1 MSIRTIRQHASEALL
16 RTGTELAIDQRELE
30 ARLAAASR
38 GDAAF
43 SSAHG
48 AVALAR
54 WVNSAI
60 LWFAWRIHPRS
71 FAPMQV
77 PLDGPSAGSRH

>member
-1 MSIRTIRQHASEALL
+1 MSIRTIRQRASEALM

-30 ARLAAASR
+30 TRLAAASH

-54 WVNSAI
+54 WANSAI
-60 LWFAWRIHPRS
+60 LWLAWRIHPRS
-71 FAPMQV
+71 FLPTQM